1 MFQENMLTLV
11 TDLHKLFA
19 DDLKGEETDENIATQ
34 AFHEM
39 DTDENGF
46 VTKEEFI
53 QAVLTKEKF
62 SIYLTSKIFNLFG

>member
-1 MFQENMLTLV
+1 MFKDNMLTLV
-11 TDLHKLFA
+11 TDLHKLFVE
-19 DDLKGEETDENIATQ
+19 DLKSDETDEDIATQ

-62 SIYLTSKIFNLFG
+62 SVYLMSKIFNLFG